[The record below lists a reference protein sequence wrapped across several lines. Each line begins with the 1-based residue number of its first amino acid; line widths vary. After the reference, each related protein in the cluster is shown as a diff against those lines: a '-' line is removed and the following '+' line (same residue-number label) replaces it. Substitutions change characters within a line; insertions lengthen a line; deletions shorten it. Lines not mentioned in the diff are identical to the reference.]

1 MAKKIAT
8 ILADMKL
15 LPILAISALIL
26 TGCGTPGIVHMDGDT
41 YFIQKRSAQVGFGP
55 PEAAKAEVYE
65 IANRF
70 CAERGMALETVNFK
84 MVNGSFGRPGSVAL
98 QFRCAPKTKRT
109 SESGT
114 SEVGQKEDVE
124 KRLRALT
131 DLKER
136 GLINDEEYQKKRTE
150 ILNAL

>member
-1 MAKKIAT
+1 LGKKHPT
-8 ILADMKL
+8 ILTNMKL
-15 LPILAISALIL
+15 PPILTICALL
-26 TGCGTPGIVHMDGDT
+26 LMGCGTPGIVHMDGDT

-65 IANRF
+65 IANKF
-70 CAERGMALETVNFK
+70 CAERGMALETVDFK

-98 QFRCAPKTKRT
+98 QFRCAPLTKQTNGGVT
-109 SESGT
+109 SEA
-114 SEVGQKEDVE
+114 GQKADVE